1 MIASRTAA
9 GGEVRGRS
17 GNTASL
23 DDDSRPTLTGGHHSR
38 RPRPATLD
46 DVPSDAPAD
55 DELLARW
62 RRGDAQAAEALF
74 ERHFDGLYRFF
85 RNKAADAA
93 DDLVQRTL
101 LASFE
106 AADRF
111 RGECSFR
118 TFLFAIARNQL
129 LTHLARRRGVGRVEP
144 ARESVADSAPSPSS
158 VVTRRREHAIVLE
171 ALRRLPID
179 HQILLELFYWENQS
193 GAELA
198 TILEIPEG
206 TVRTRLRRA
215 RELLGREVE
224 RLEAEGDIAQS
235 LTGNLDAWASGLKN
249 AVNPDSAGS

>member
-1 MIASRTAA
+1 MP
-9 GGEVRGRS
+9 
-17 GNTASL
+17 
-23 DDDSRPTLTGGHHSR
+23 D
-38 RPRPATLD
+38 
-46 DVPSDAPAD
+46 D

-62 RRGDAQAAEALF
+62 RQGDAEAAEALF

-106 AADRF
+106 AAERF
-111 RGECSFR
+111 RGDCSFR

-129 LTHLARRRGVGRVEP
+129 LVHLAQRRGVGRVDP
-144 ARESVADSAPSPSS
+144 DRDSVADSAPSPSS
-158 VVTRRREHAIVLE
+158 VVRQRREHAIVLD

-179 HQILLELFYWENQS
+179 HQILLELYYWEDQS
-193 GAELA
+193 GSELA

-215 RELLGREVE
+215 RQLLAQEVA
-224 RLEAEGDIAQS
+224 RLESAAELAQP
-235 LTGNLDAWASGLKN
+235 LAGNLDEWASGLKN
-249 AVNPDSAGS
+249 AVNPDSGGS